1 MKAVAS
7 KPLTLASKQAVIG
20 DLTRGFTSALPD
32 GKSRHWAHAISR
44 LAQRFECFGQS
55 KSQRADHACS
65 HNGDAGTG
73 LFSIGTAWFSH
84 GWKEKNLPRDFY
96 CFLRRSILQVSPNE
110 NEARKLVDCQLSLF
124 SDDLKS
130 DKREQ

>member
-7 KPLTLASKQAVIG
+7 NSVTFGEQAVIG
-20 DLTRGFTSALPD
+20 DLTSGFTSALPD

-65 HNGDAGTG
+65 HNGDAGTDF
-73 LFSIGTAWFSH
+73 LSIGTAWFSH
-84 GWKEKNLPRDFY
+84 GWKEKKFAPR
-96 CFLRRSILQVSPNE
+96 FLL
-110 NEARKLVDCQLSLF
+110 LS
-124 SDDLKS
+124 
-130 DKREQ
+130 

>member
-7 KPLTLASKQAVIG
+7 KPLTLAGKQAIIG
-20 DLTRGFTSALPD
+20 DLTSSFASALHD
-32 GKSRHWAHAISR
+32 RKSRHWAHAISR
-44 LAQRFECFGQS
+44 LPQRFECFGQS

-84 GWKEKNLPRDFY
+84 GWKEKICPAISIAFLGEAFY
-96 CFLRRSILQVSPNE
+96 
-110 NEARKLVDCQLSLF
+110 K
-124 SDDLKS
+124 
-130 DKREQ
+130 